1 MKRFLLWLLGVLLGV
16 VLFVGIVVGVSWY
29 SVGESNL
36 PDSEG
41 VTFTGVPLEKNGY
54 CWQVPLIG
62 ALADRV
68 FAQSNTL
75 SVQKLGD
82 ISDARPELTV
92 PDWADPA
99 QVALTI
105 HHKESE
111 QVVFEGSLAEYQDF
125 HFQQNGTYDVEM
137 QLWRLPAGVEKSML
151 AEPTAKVAKNPRAE
165 QPARPMGWYGYRF
178 SFTMEATPQVSFSAE
193 QIRQG
198 DAVAVFVTG
207 LLGDTPPVLKSELGS
222 VQFQPD
228 GSGWLGYLGAAY
240 NADAKKHTITV
251 SMGDVETQ
259 VELRV
264 KERSFGTAEAL
275 PETDVPEGAEQEFR
289 DVIWRLYGAPSGP
302 RQWVVA
308 WEKPVQY
315 DSILIGYGMQKVRDG
330 QVGGKSNSTVFAT
343 TPGTSV
349 ITPTAGTVVYAGEL
363 KLTGN
368 TVVIDHGCGV
378 RSYIYGLADISVSEG
393 DQLALNNPIGT
404 AAETLTLDVKIGKKS
419 IDPFELFN
427 GNGGLFA
434 KE

>member
-1 MKRFLLWLLGVLLGV
+1 MKRFLLWLLGVVLGV
-16 VLFVGIVVGVSWY
+16 VLFLGIVVGISWY
-29 SVGESNL
+29 SVGEDDL
-36 PDSEG
+36 PSSEG
-41 VTFTGVPLEKNGY
+41 VSFAGVPLEKNGY

-75 SVQKLGD
+75 TVQKLGD
-82 ISDARPELTV
+82 ISEARPELTI
-92 PDWADPA
+92 PEWADPA
-99 QVALTI
+99 QISLKI
-105 HHKESE
+105 HHKESG
-111 QVVFEGSLAEYQDF
+111 QTVFTGSLKEYTEF
-125 HFQQNGTYDVEM
+125 HFQENGTYEVEM
-137 QLWRLPAGVEKSML
+137 QLWRLPSGVTQEML
-151 AEPTAKVAKNPRAE
+151 AQPTAKVAKNPRAE

-178 SFTMEATPQVSFSAE
+178 SFTMLATPRVTFSADE
-193 QIRQG
+193 IRQG
-198 DAVAVFVTG
+198 DAVAVHVTG
-207 LLGDTPPVLKSELGS
+207 LLGDTPPVLESELGT

-228 GSGWLGYLGAAY
+228 GSGWVGYLGAAY
-240 NADAKKHTITV
+240 NADVKKHTITV

-264 KERSFGTAEAL
+264 NERVFGTADAL
-275 PETDVPEGAEQEFR
+275 PETEVSEGAEQEFR
-289 DVIWRLYGAPSGP
+289 DIIWRLYGAPSGP

-308 WEKPVQY
+308 WDKPVQY
-315 DSILIGYGMQKVRDG
+315 QSILIGYGMQKVRDG

-343 TPGTSV
+343 EPGTEV

-378 RSYIYGLADISVSEG
+378 RSYIYGLQDIWVSEG
-393 DQLALNNPIGT
+393 DQLAMNNPVGT

-434 KE
+434 KD